1 MNRPRTALIAD
12 DHQLVAAALGTL
24 LEGWGWDVLD
34 IAGDGVEAVRL
45 ARRLSP
51 DVAVLDVKMPRLD
64 GLEAARRIVR
74 ACPGTAVVLLT
85 AFVDP
90 RLIARAER
98 SGASVVVSKTDIA
111 HELARVLDEVAERA
125 SGPNPPLDADPLT
138 PRQRSLVRLVA
149 EGRTTKEAAAAL
161 GITRKTAE
169 AHRTQAMQR
178 LGVHDTAG
186 LVRYAVRKGLI
197 RP

>member
-1 MNRPRTALIAD
+1 MNRPRTAIIAD
-12 DHQLVAAALGTL
+12 DHRIVAEALRTL
-24 LEGWGWDVLD
+24 LQGWGWDVCA
-34 IAGDGVEAVRL
+34 IAADGLEAVRL
-45 ARRLSP
+45 ARQYSP

-74 ACPGTAVVLLT
+74 AGPGTAVVLLT

-90 RLIARAER
+90 RMTARAER
-98 SGASVVVSKTDIA
+98 CGARVVVSKTNVA
-111 HELARVLDEVAERA
+111 QELARVLDEVAGRA
-125 SGPNPPLDADPLT
+125 TGPTALDVDPLT

-169 AHRTQAMQR
+169 AHRTGAMQR

>member
-1 MNRPRTALIAD
+1 M
-12 DHQLVAAALGTL
+12 
-24 LEGWGWDVLD
+24 
-34 IAGDGVEAVRL
+34 
-45 ARRLSP
+45 
-51 DVAVLDVKMPRLD
+51 
-64 GLEAARRIVR
+64 
-74 ACPGTAVVLLT
+74 
-85 AFVDP
+85 
-90 RLIARAER
+90 
-98 SGASVVVSKTDIA
+98 VVSKTDVA
-111 HELARVLDEVAERA
+111 HELARVLDDVAGRA
-125 SGPNPPLDADPLT
+125 TGPTAPDGDPLT

-186 LVRYAVRKGLI
+186 LVRYAVRKGLV

>member
-12 DHQLVAAALGTL
+12 DHHVVAAALRTL
-24 LEGWGWDVLD
+24 LQAWGWDVLA
-34 IAGDGVEAVRL
+34 IAGDGLEAVRL
-45 ARRLSP
+45 ARQHSP

-64 GLEAARRIVR
+64 GLEAARRIAR
-74 ACPGTAVVLLT
+74 SCPGTAVVLLT

-90 RLIARAER
+90 RLSTRAER
-98 SGASVVVSKTDIA
+98 SGARVVVSKTNVA
-111 HELARVLDEVAERA
+111 QELARVLDEVA
-125 SGPNPPLDADPLT
+125 GPAGEPDAPDADPLT

-149 EGRTTKEAAAAL
+149 EGRTTKEAATAL